1 MSTIAGVSA
10 WEMLDSR
17 GNPTVEV
24 EVRLSNGATGRSLAP
39 SGASTGSHEMV
50 ELRDGDSSRFGGR
63 GVLTAIASVEHE
75 IGPAVSGLQA
85 EDQASVDT
93 RLIELDGTPDLSRL
107 GGNAIVAVS
116 LATAHAAA
124 ADAGLPLYRHLSQG
138 RDISLPVPMF
148 NVLNGGRHARDSTDV
163 QEFMVVPAGVST
175 LSEAVRAGAE
185 VYHALGE
192 ILETRGLNTN
202 VGDEGGFAPSL
213 DSNQDALDLL
223 VAAIES
229 AGYRPGEDCF
239 LALDVAAQ
247 ELRAKNGAYVLERE
261 GRTLSSDELT
271 ALYSSW
277 VDAYPI
283 VSIEDGLGEDDWEG
297 WTDLAEKLG
306 DRVQLVGD
314 DIFTTNPGRIVR
326 GIESGAA
333 NSVLIKL
340 NQIGTVT
347 GSRDAIQTARVAGW
361 TTVISH
367 RSGETEDTTIA
378 DLAVGAASGQI
389 KSGAP
394 ARGER
399 TAKYNRL
406 MRIERELGSDAVF
419 AGLGPYAKRLG
430 GTT

>member
-17 GNPTVEV
+17 GTPTVEV

-39 SGASTGSHEMV
+39 SGASTGSHEMA

-63 GVLTAIASVEHE
+63 GVLNAVAAVEKE
-75 IGPAVSGLQA
+75 IGPALTGLHGG
-85 EDQASVDT
+85 DQALVDT
-93 RLIELDGTPDLSRL
+93 RLIELDGTPGLSRL
-107 GGNAIVAVS
+107 GGNAVVAVS
-116 LATAHAAA
+116 LAIAHAAA
-124 ADAGLPLYRHLSQG
+124 ASDGAPLYRHLSQG
-138 RDISLPVPMF
+138 REVEMPVPMF

-185 VYHALGE
+185 VYRALGE
-192 ILETRGLNTN
+192 ILKTRGLNTN

-213 DSNQDALDLL
+213 ASNQDALDLL
-223 VAAIES
+223 IAAIES
-229 AGYRPGEDCF
+229 AGYRPGEECF

-247 ELRAKNGAYVLERE
+247 ELRAEDGTYALPRE
-261 GRTLSSDELT
+261 GRTFSTEGLIELYLGWT
-271 ALYSSW
+271 E
-277 VDAYPI
+277 DYPI

-297 WTDLAEKLG
+297 WTALTARLG
-306 DRVQLVGD
+306 ERVQLVGD
-314 DIFTTNPGRIVR
+314 DLFTTNPARIAR
-326 GIESGAA
+326 GIERGAA

-340 NQIGTVT
+340 NQIGTVNGT
-347 GSRDAIQTARVAGW
+347 REAIETARAAGW

-378 DLAVGAASGQI
+378 DLAVGAAAGQI

-406 MRIERELGSDAVF
+406 MRIERELGDDATF
-419 AGLGPYAKRLG
+419 AGLGPYERRLG
-430 GTT
+430 STT